1 MRFFIETYGCQ
12 MNANDSEIVASLLES
27 TGFRLVPSS
36 EEADIVLIN
45 TCAIRD
51 NAEQRIYGR
60 IAQYKKLKRTTRK
73 GLVIGVLGCMAGRV
87 KEELLSPRVGATVVV
102 GPDGYRYL
110 PELLRDA
117 VSGTQGMYTRLS
129 RTETYAD
136 IEPLRYGGNRV
147 SAFTSIMRGCNYACT
162 YCVVPFTRGP
172 ERSRDVRSILQEVRK
187 LAEQGY
193 REVTLLGQTVDSYR
207 WKSPEGRVV
216 SFAELL
222 AQVAE
227 AIPTLRVR
235 FATSH
240 PHDMTEEVLRVVAS
254 YPNICHHI
262 HLPVQSGSTAVLER
276 MKRRYTREEYLAQIE
291 RIRTLLPDA
300 AITTDIIA
308 GFTGETQAE
317 HEETLSLMETVR
329 FDLAYM
335 FKYSERP
342 GTYAQRR
349 MGDTVSEEVKSA
361 RLQEIIDLQQAH
373 SLAVNQS
380 HVGQIYEVLV
390 EGYSHKSEADQ
401 CGRNPQ
407 NQMIVFPS
415 TDCPV
420 GMLLRVR
427 VTEATANTL
436 LGGVVS

>member
-1 MRFFIETYGCQ
+1 MHRLMRFFIETYGCQ

-227 AIPTLRVR
+227 AIPMIRVR

-342 GTYAQRR
+342 GTYAQR
-349 MGDTVSEEVKSA
+349 VWA
-361 RLQEIIDLQQAH
+361 IL
-373 SLAVNQS
+373 SL
-380 HVGQIYEVLV
+380 
-390 EGYSHKSEADQ
+390 
-401 CGRNPQ
+401 R
-407 NQMIVFPS
+407 
-415 TDCPV
+415 
-420 GMLLRVR
+420 R
-427 VTEATANTL
+427 
-436 LGGVVS
+436 